1 MCMRFMGMRN
11 KTDKKGRK
19 KMFEQDY
26 IMRAIKDI
34 AKMLAKIIFNKEAK
48 SDVSELLETE
58 AEQETLEKLRQM
70 IDDGKINE
78 AENLLFELAEESE
91 KSGLPIALAFY
102 SYLNEKD
109 DKFLLENDYSRKEI
123 MDGLKILLSKN
134 KMNELVELFLLD
146 T

>member
-1 MCMRFMGMRN
+1 
-11 KTDKKGRK
+11 
-19 KMFEQDY
+19 MFEQDY

-70 IDDGKINE
+70 IDEGEINE
-78 AENLLFELAEESE
+78 AENLLFELTEESE
-91 KSGLPIALAFY
+91 NSGLPIALAFY

-109 DKFLLENDYSRKEI
+109 DEFLLENNYSRKEI
-123 MDGLKILLSKN
+123 MDGLKMLLSKN
-134 KMNELVELFLLD
+134 KMNELMDLFLLD

>member
-1 MCMRFMGMRN
+1 
-11 KTDKKGRK
+11 
-19 KMFEQDY
+19 MFEQDY

-70 IDDGKINE
+70 IDEGEINE
-78 AENLLFELAEESE
+78 AENLLFGLTEESE
-91 KSGLPIALAFY
+91 NSGLPIALAFY

-109 DKFLLENDYSRKEI
+109 DEFLLENNYSRKEI
-123 MDGLKILLSKN
+123 MDGLKMLLSK
-134 KMNELVELFLLD
+134 KSYIFFLRIYIFHRNSCQY
-146 T
+146 